1 MRLCEDTRY
10 EIRSL
15 FLRPYDG
22 WHLENLGL
30 CNSGIDYYP
39 TSYCLGTLTIEYG
52 NPMVENIST
61 ELGYDFQSLCGEVG
75 GTFGLMLGLCLLDF
89 VSLKQWNKWLLRFFK
104 AVLWCVFL
112 YWLWNEGLC
121 TEWFR
126 AIEWHFA
133 SLPFDQGIHAHQ
145 SVI

>member
-10 EIRSL
+10 EIGTL

-30 CNSGIDYYP
+30 CNSGIENVP
-39 TSYCLGTLTIEYG
+39 TSFCLGTLTIEYG

-75 GTFGLMLGLCLLDF
+75 GTFGLMLGLCLLDL
-89 VSLKQWNKWLLRFFK
+89 VSLKQWKINGSCDFSKQSFGVFFYTGCGI
-104 AVLWCVFL
+104 VL
-112 YWLWNEGLC
+112 
-121 TEWFR
+121 
-126 AIEWHFA
+126 
-133 SLPFDQGIHAHQ
+133 QGF
-145 SVI
+145 